1 MRCNVTTIAYLHSV
15 YARVGDTFIRAE
27 VLQLRSMGHAVHTF
41 SIREAGASD
50 LVFPEIRDEHDR
62 TDYILRH
69 GFPSL
74 LGHAVLECLRAP
86 LKALSTLALA
96 TRCGWPGIKGR
107 LLPYAYFIE
116 ACYLSR
122 QLRRK
127 RVDHLHDHNGQGCAF
142 VAMLASA
149 LSGVPYSLTIHG
161 PGEFDRPTLLALA
174 EKVRRSA
181 FTVAIS
187 EYGRSQLFRWV
198 DHAHWHKVKVVHC
211 GLESAFLDA
220 PATPPSAAPRLVCIG
235 RLSEQKGQL
244 LLMEAAAQLAARG
257 IHFELALVGD
267 GELRTEI
274 EAFIAER
281 QLGKQVRVTGSIS
294 AEQLFEEILAARAL
308 VLPSFAEGLPRVIME
323 AMALRRPVL
332 TTFVAGIPELVVPG
346 VNGWLFPAGS
356 IDALTAAM
364 EDCLSRSVEELQ
376 AMGDAAHARVTQRH
390 SLASE
395 VARLAELFNHSAEQA
410 RAAGSGK

>member
-1 MRCNVTTIAYLHSV
+1 MKNIAYLHSV

-27 VLQLRSMGHAVHTF
+27 VLQLRSMGHTVHTF

-74 LGHAVLECLRAP
+74 LGHAILECLRVPGKAYA
-86 LKALSTLALA
+86 ALSLA

-107 LLPYAYFIE
+107 FLPYAYFIE

-122 QLRRK
+122 QLRKK

-142 VAMLASA
+142 VAMLASV
-149 LSGVPYSLTIHG
+149 LSDVPYSLTIHG
-161 PGEFDRPTLLALA
+161 PGEFDRPTQLALG
-174 EKVRRSA
+174 EKVGRSA
-181 FTVAIS
+181 FTVAVS
-187 EYGRSQLFRWV
+187 DYGRSQLFRWV

-220 PATPPSAAPRLVCIG
+220 PPSPLPAAPRLVCIG

-244 LLMEAAAQLAARG
+244 LLIEGAARLAAKG
-257 IHFELALVGD
+257 IHFELVMVGD
-267 GELRTEI
+267 GELRAEI
-274 EAFIAER
+274 ESFIAQR
-281 QLGKQVRVTGSIS
+281 NLGKYVRVTGSIS
-294 AEQLFEEILAARAL
+294 AEQLFEEILSARGL

-332 TTFVAGIPELVVPG
+332 TTFVAGIPELVLPG
-346 VNGWLFPAGS
+346 LNGWLFPAGS
-356 IDALTAAM
+356 IEALTAAM
-364 EDCLSRSVEELQ
+364 EDCLSRSVGELQ
-376 AMGDAAHARVTQRH
+376 AMGNAAHERVSERH
-390 SLASE
+390 SLAKE
-395 VARLAELFNHSAEQA
+395 VSRLADLFHNP
-410 RAAGSGK
+410 AG

>member
-1 MRCNVTTIAYLHSV
+1 MKNIAYLNSA

-27 VLQLRSMGHAVHTF
+27 VLQLRRMGHTVHTF

-50 LVFPEIRDEHDR
+50 LMFPEIRDEHAR
-62 TDYILRH
+62 TDYILRR
-69 GFPSL
+69 GFPTL
-74 LGHAVLECLRAP
+74 LGQAILECLRVP
-86 LKALSTLALA
+86 RKALSTLALA

-122 QLRRK
+122 QLRKK

-149 LSGVPYSLTIHG
+149 LSDVPYSLTIHG

-198 DHAHWHKVKVVHC
+198 SHAHWPKIKVVHC

-220 PATPPSAAPRLVCIG
+220 TPTPLPAAPRLVCIG
-235 RLSEQKGQL
+235 RLSEQKGLL
-244 LLMEAAAQLAARG
+244 LLMEAAARLAAKG

-274 EAFIAER
+274 EAYIAER
-281 QLGKQVRVTGSIS
+281 RLGKHVRVTGSIS
-294 AEQLFEEILAARAL
+294 TEQLFEEILSARAL

-332 TTFVAGIPELVVPG
+332 ATFVAGIPELVLPS

-364 EDCLSRSVEELQ
+364 EDCLSRSIEELQ
-376 AMGDAAHARVTQRH
+376 VMGDAAHSRVIERH
-390 SLASE
+390 SLATE
-395 VARLAELFNHSAEQA
+395 VAKLAELFSHSAN
-410 RAAGSGK
+410 

>member
-1 MRCNVTTIAYLHSV
+1 MTTIAYLNSV
-15 YARVGDTFIRAE
+15 YARVGDTFIRTE
-27 VLQLRSMGHAVHTF
+27 VHQLRSVGHTVHTF
-41 SIREAGASD
+41 SVREAKASER
-50 LVFPEIRDEHDR
+50 VFQEIRDEHAR

-69 GFPSL
+69 GVPRL
-74 LGHAVLECLRAP
+74 LGDAILEFLRAP
-86 LKALSTLALA
+86 RKSFSAIALA

-107 LLPYAYFIE
+107 LWPYAYFLE

-122 QLRRK
+122 QLREK

-174 EKVRRSA
+174 EKVGRSQ
-181 FTVAIS
+181 FTVAVS
-187 EYGRSQLFRWV
+187 EYGRSQVYRWV
-198 DHAHWHKVKVVHC
+198 GHAHWPKVKVIHC
-211 GLESAFLDA
+211 GLESVFFEGA
-220 PATPPSAAPRLVCIG
+220 PVLPPAAPRLVCIG

-244 LLMEAAAQLAARG
+244 LLIEAAGRLAAKG
-257 IHFELALVGD
+257 IRFELVLVGD
-267 GELRTEI
+267 GELRAEI
-274 EAFIAER
+274 EALIAK
-281 QLGKQVRVTGSIS
+281 QGLGKQVRVMGSIS
-294 AEQLFEEILAARAL
+294 DEKLREEILFARGL

-332 TTFVAGIPELVVPG
+332 TTYVAGIPELVLPG

-364 EDCLSRSVEELQ
+364 EDCLSRSVEELRV
-376 AMGDAAHARVTQRH
+376 MGEAAYARALERH
-390 SLASE
+390 SVDTE
-395 VARLAELFNHSAEQA
+395 VAKLAALFRQSRPQ
-410 RAAGSGK
+410 